1 MVRRQVLRARSLW
14 LRLLHLG
21 TPPRAADGGAQ
32 ALHRVQGPHAQAS
45 RRQTRGGGREDQGL
59 IARPFARASC
69 LCLKQNDAAYSVR
82 SPPPCGEGL
91 GVGVVVW
98 GNVSA
103 SPPPHKGGGCR
114 PSSPLVLIPFYANA
128 SPPP

>member
-1 MVRRQVLRARSLW
+1 
-14 LRLLHLG
+14 
-21 TPPRAADGGAQ
+21 PRADGGGAQ
-32 ALHRVQGPHAQAS
+32 ALPRVQGPHAKAS

-69 LCLKQNDAAYSVR
+69 LCLKQNDAAYSVH
-82 SPPPCGEGL
+82 SPPPCGEGR

-103 SPPPHKGGGCR
+103 SPHHPPSPTLPHKGGGGR
-114 PSSPLVLIPFYANA
+114 PRSPPLLNPFHTNMHGCAVGAGSSPA
-128 SPPP
+128 

>member
-59 IARPFARASC
+59 IARPFAKPHSCENGISASA
-69 LCLKQNDAAYSVR
+69 NSVC
-82 SPPPCGEGL
+82 SLPPCGGGERTECAASL
-91 GVGVVVW
+91 SIKHRRTC
-98 GNVSA
+98 SA
-103 SPPPHKGGGCR
+103 ALCELLHARPGGR
-114 PSSPLVLIPFYANA
+114 
-128 SPPP
+128 